1 MCSPSCSVRRSPS
14 ARARSGVNCAVA
26 RAVALEAWLAERAYN
41 KVLEEGGRAAAEAAS
56 GSSSSSSSSPSS
68 DLAAA
73 ATAHF
78 LGQLLSTVRS
88 EVATCCEAAYA
99 SLAVA
104 DAARL
109 LRLDG
114 GGAKGGGQAAAEK
127 ELAAIAERR
136 GWKVRGGRVFFP
148 RDGDDE
154 VEEMVEG
161 KNAASSSSASSCA
174 AAVAAPGPELIAQAL
189 AYARELERIV

>member
-1 MCSPSCSVRRSPS
+1 M
-14 ARARSGVNCAVA
+14 
-26 RAVALEAWLAERAYN
+26 
-41 KVLEEGGRAAAEAAS
+41 RAAAVLAVDELFLFFCCGGKCGAAS
-56 GSSSSSSSSPSS
+56 AEKKGHHNTVSAAAACHACAR
-68 DLAAA
+68 AAA